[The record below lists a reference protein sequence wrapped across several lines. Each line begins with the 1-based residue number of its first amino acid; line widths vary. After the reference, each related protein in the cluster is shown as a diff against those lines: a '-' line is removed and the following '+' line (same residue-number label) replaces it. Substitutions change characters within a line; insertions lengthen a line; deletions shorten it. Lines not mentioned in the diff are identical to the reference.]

1 MMPSISRGEFNFLRL
16 FELFDNMRLR
26 NDPVPCVELDVV
38 GLSGFREMI
47 ALQNSTKPDE
57 YTGAITLL
65 DILKLQCKVR
75 PTELVTDMMLVRL
88 FTY

>member
-1 MMPSISRGEFNFLRL
+1 MMPSISRGEFNLYL
-16 FELFDNMRLR
+16 TT
-26 NDPVPCVELDVV
+26 CVFATTQICLELDVV
-38 GLSGFREMI
+38 GLSGFRKMI
-47 ALQNSTKPDE
+47 ALNNSTKPDE

-75 PTELVTDMMLVRL
+75 PSELVTDMMLVRL